1 MFFPMLAAIISSVGV
16 IGFVVSSLA
25 YTTAAGDF
33 IFNAAAVCMVVG
45 PLVFFVYVIIGLC
58 VEFVTTNQ
66 KSEVRITPSPA
77 RPVVA
82 VSNIVLEQWIPE
94 GLRRERKGPLN
105 LGIGRGLSG

>member
-1 MFFPMLAAIISSVGV
+1 MLAAIISSVGV

-77 RPVVA
+77 RPVVP